1 MAETD
6 KSLGLHQ
13 RIPMD
18 ILLEAFK
25 AEITEE
31 QDLERLSELI
41 NTEYAGENRQKK
53 GFRQVKTTLADNR
66 LVELSKARKDEVMAA
81 LKSAADKNLILSAV
95 IVARYPFC
103 YDLFCLLAKQFRLQ
117 DEINTDL
124 ILRMLGTKYGANKSV
139 YNVQINAV
147 AQMLEAKLIRR
158 AKVGVYEFGEPQKPV
173 HKVTID
179 LWRESYFVNESLANR
194 EDTESVIF
202 EPYFRYLLFE

>member
-66 LVELSKARKDEVMAA
+66 LVELSKARKDEVMVA

-139 YNVQINAV
+139 YNFCSWIN
-147 AQMLEAKLIRR
+147 
-158 AKVGVYEFGEPQKPV
+158 
-173 HKVTID
+173 
-179 LWRESYFVNESLANR
+179 
-194 EDTESVIF
+194 IF
-202 EPYFRYLLFE
+202 KR

>member
-66 LVELSKARKDEVMAA
+66 LVELSKARKDEVMVA

-103 YDLFCLLAKQFRLQ
+103 YDLF
-117 DEINTDL
+117 
-124 ILRMLGTKYGANKSV
+124 
-139 YNVQINAV
+139 
-147 AQMLEAKLIRR
+147 
-158 AKVGVYEFGEPQKPV
+158 
-173 HKVTID
+173 
-179 LWRESYFVNESLANR
+179 
-194 EDTESVIF
+194 
-202 EPYFRYLLFE
+202 

>member
-66 LVELSKARKDEVMAA
+66 LVELSKARKDEVMVA

-124 ILRMLGTKYGANKSV
+124 ILRMLGAKYGANKSV

-158 AKVGVYEFGEPQKPV
+158 AKVGVYEFCEPQKPA

-179 LWRESYFVNESLANR
+179 LWRESYFVNEPLAIR
-194 EDTESVIF
+194 EDRESVIF
-202 EPYFRYLLFE
+202 EPYFRYLRLE